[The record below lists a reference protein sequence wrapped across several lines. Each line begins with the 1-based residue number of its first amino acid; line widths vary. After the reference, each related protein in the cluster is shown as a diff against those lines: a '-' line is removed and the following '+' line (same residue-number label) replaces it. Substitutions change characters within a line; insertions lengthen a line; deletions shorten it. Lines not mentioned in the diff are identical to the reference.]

1 MTTTPTAGQ
10 LQQRAFQIRS
20 TDTEKREFT
29 GIGVPYGEVIEHFFG
44 RETFEAGSVE
54 LDPAGAR
61 VLFQHGEPIGL
72 ITHSEETP
80 EGFRVT
86 GKISATRTGDEA
98 MTLLRDGVIR
108 SLSIGFEP
116 TEWHDAENVRH
127 WTKVQAREFSLVT
140 FPAYDGAAV
149 ESIREQHN
157 TTKEHPMAA
166 TDTLTRGEFDAAIA
180 PLQAELEDTKRAALQ
195 AAGNSAPK
203 APSIATQFRT
213 IGDFAKALARGDEDA
228 TQFHR
233 EYYDRAYTGGT
244 TADTVMKDSFLG
256 DQTRLL
262 TERRPIINQFTTGPL
277 PADGLTV
284 DYVVLGEDTT
294 KVAKQAGEGAD
305 LPFGK
310 LTKKLEHAS
319 IDTYGGAVELSRQEI
334 ERASVEIL
342 NTTLDA
348 LSLRYAR
355 VTNAA
360 VKGVYTAQIA
370 AHLAAGGTNVVNV
383 ADPTDPFD
391 FLDSIVD
398 AADIFEDRGYGI
410 SRLDV
415 SKSVFKKLLRLATPD
430 RLLTDVNG
438 SNGNTVQSLDLGS
451 ITGNL
456 AGIRVNLLTGTGT
469 EDIAA
474 FVDPVAIKT
483 LESGVGSLQDENIIN
498 LTKDFSIYGYMA
510 SFVQFPDAILPLKF
524 GV

>member
-1 MTTTPTAGQ
+1 MTTAPAAGQ

-29 GIGVPYGEVIEHFFG
+29 GIGVPYGEVIEHWFG
-44 RETFEAGSVE
+44 RETFDAGSVE

-61 VLFQHGEPIGL
+61 VLFQHSEPIGL
-72 ITHSEETP
+72 ITDAEETP

-86 GKISATRTGDEA
+86 GKISATRAGDEA
-98 MTLLRDGVIR
+98 LTLLRDGVIR

-127 WTKVQAREFSLVT
+127 WTKVRAREFSLVA

-157 TTKEHPMAA
+157 PSKEHPMAA
-166 TDTLTRGEFDAAIA
+166 TDTLTRGDLDAALNSINA
-180 PLQAELEDTKRAALQ
+180 SLEDTKRAALE

-203 APSIATQFRT
+203 APSIATQFRSV
-213 IGDFAKALARGDEDA
+213 GDFAKALASGDEGA

-233 EYYDRAYTGGT
+233 EYFDRAYTGGT
-244 TADTVMKDSFLG
+244 TEDTVMKDSFL
-256 DQTRLL
+256 DDYTRLL

-277 PADGLTV
+277 PADGLGV
-284 DYVVLGEDTT
+284 DYAILDEDTT
-294 KVAKQAGEGAD
+294 QVEKQAGEGAD

-310 LTKKLEHAS
+310 LTKTLERAD
-319 IDTYGGAVELSRQEI
+319 IDTYGGAVEMSRQEI
-334 ERASVEIL
+334 ERSTVEIL
-342 NTTLDA
+342 NSTLSA
-348 LSLRYAR
+348 LALRYAR

-360 VKGVYTAQIA
+360 VKGVYTGQIA

-398 AADIFEDRGYGI
+398 AADIFEARGYGI

-415 SKSVFKKLLRLATPD
+415 SKSVFKQLLRLATPD

-456 AGIRVNLLTGTGT
+456 AGVRVNLLTGVGT
-469 EDIAA
+469 ENIAA

-498 LTKDFSIYGYMA
+498 LTKAFSVYGYMA